1 MLKPKS
7 KKGEIGTIVMM
18 ALLVIVSLISF
29 GSSNFLSKKQ
39 TVNTKAAT
47 TTCKVQTPVIKCGS
61 GNNWECTTANGCD
74 PSKCANANLEFNCC
88 VLNYGACSDG
98 SDKYRWYGCTG
109 QFCQNQTISQS
120 NGPGHLVACQS
131 GVGPGKAE
139 SCPATAATATPAAN
153 TPTPF
158 SSCSVGDCYPGH
170 TSCVNISDTF
180 CNTGSSCSGGIC
192 CKLCAA
198 TLTPNPSSTPTRTPT
213 PIPCVPKTFTCNNN
227 QTVSYY
233 KYDDPTYC
241 PSNTGN
247 LCFGTS
253 STNCQEFGWLG
264 LQNHLC
270 GTNYPTLSPAPTAT
284 PITTGPT
291 VTTNPN
297 SPSKTPTPT
306 TPLLGDDCG
315 NNYGCN
321 DIFSTTCDDNGKQL
335 PCGSCNR
342 SLADNLTYRCI
353 GAYCN
358 PNYRNAGYS
367 TNLREDCTPV
377 EGENLNCKDTNNFSS
392 RTCQFYCS
400 NKISNYPNKNYYFS
414 TKDTKYYRDNCS
426 LLGES
431 NTEELSE
438 NLQSY
443 CACTSIPVGA
453 DNVIQSEDGTQYW
466 NCKLAGT
473 SSNKDS
479 ATSTCASCQALFG
492 WPNKRQCVITKNSGS
507 SYNTYCCEG
516 GGI

>member
-29 GSSNFLSKKQ
+29 GSPNFLSKKQ
-39 TVNTKAAT
+39 TISTKAAT
-47 TTCKVQTPVIKCGS
+47 TCVIGGKCGS
-61 GNNWECTTANGCD
+61 GKQWNCTTDNGCD
-74 PSKCANANLEFNCC
+74 PTGSCKIQDLEFACC
-88 VLNYGACSDG
+88 VLNYKACSDG
-98 SDKYRWYGCTG
+98 ITNKYRWYGCTG
-109 QFCQNQTISQS
+109 QPCQNQTISQS
-120 NGPGHLVACQS
+120 NGPGYLVGCQS
-131 GVGPGKAE
+131 GVGPGNPD
-139 SCPATAATATPAAN
+139 SCQIQLP
-153 TPTPF
+153 TPTPTPSTPNTDNPA
-158 SSCSVGDCYPGH
+158 SSSETCDDYGSANVCSGNCDTYCKAGK
-170 TSCVNISDTF
+170 ISNSKKW
-180 CNTGSSCSGGIC
+180 CCSGGQ
-192 CKLCAA
+192 
-198 TLTPNPSSTPTRTPT
+198 TTNTPTPTRTPT
-213 PIPCVPKTFTCNNN
+213 PTIV
-227 QTVSYY
+227 
-233 KYDDPTYC
+233 
-241 PSNTGN
+241 NTP
-247 LCFGTS
+247 LPTS
-253 STNCQEFGWLG
+253 SGKICAIFTLDYKCYGIGKIFHPSQIVSVCPKNSSCWGIDTSSCDQTFEEVQKYFCSD
-264 LQNHLC
+264 QP
-270 GTNYPTLSPAPTAT
+270 PTP
-284 PITTGPT
+284 TGPT
-291 VTTNPN
+291 ATTNPN

-358 PNYRNAGYS
+358 PNYRNAGHS